1 MSNSHRDA
9 LKLSFTPFAEV
20 SWGNPELSSLQKIPL
35 IPLSAQKL
43 SLGGEKGGGK
53 KAQSPQDTSAK
64 PADLTTEKENC
75 T

>member
-43 SLGGEKGGGK
+43 SLGGEKGVK